1 MFKRLCQLGALAFLS
16 AMLVF
21 APEIFTA
28 VSTPYQVSTRDR
40 VLLRVVLCSQDA
52 DAASAVYDA
61 LEAFRKEHPAVHLR
75 VTRADEAQLA
85 ALSGP
90 PPDVYVY
97 PPRTTLS
104 PENLFRPLEVLSEAP
119 ENDARDGLYG
129 LVRYAYPCAQDSGAP
144 LLCAVSADSREAETA
159 LALALHLCAGAQ

>member
-75 VTRADEAQLA
+75 VTRADEAQLS
-85 ALSGP
+85 ALADP

-97 PPRTTLS
+97 PPQAALS
-104 PENLFRPLEVLSEAP
+104 PEGLFRPLEVLSEAAQ
-119 ENDARDGLYG
+119 DTAGLYG

-144 LLCAVSADSREAETA
+144 LLCAVSAATRQEETA
-159 LALALHLCAGAQ
+159 LALASRLSGAK